1 MGRVFR
7 ASLLALFLLPSI
19 FFVTA
24 QPTILAQPP
33 DDAPKFSEHEY
44 RAHLDFLA
52 SDLCEGRAVGTRG
65 GDVAAAYIA
74 SQFRAAGLQP
84 ISPEAGYYQQV
95 PLKGI
100 TTDYRSVKFS
110 LFAGATEFP
119 VTPVEDVV
127 LNGEKMEN
135 AVSLDD
141 ELIFV
146 GYGIEAPE
154 YQWDDYKGVDVT
166 GKTVVML
173 VNDPDFAK
181 TGFGSESLT
190 FYGRW
195 TYKEIIASA
204 KGAKALIMLHTDE
217 SATYGM
223 NVVRSSWTIER
234 ISFADDPR
242 APLTLK
248 AWISQPAADKALA
261 AVNLSYT
268 QLKEMAES
276 REFKPFPLGLRVKA
290 SFAQT
295 CRTTA
300 SPNVIGI
307 LPGTT
312 LKDEVVVYTG
322 HYDHLGVGIPDAEG
336 DTIYNGASDNAS
348 GTAAIICLARAF
360 AQGPAPQRTLVF
372 MAVTG
377 EESGLL
383 GSDWYASHPIFPL
396 KNHVLVINKDVVNLL
411 GATKGFGAAPV
422 QYSDALPAVIDIGKA
437 LDLELFV
444 SEIDRG
450 GGAFRS
456 DHFPFAARGVVAMS
470 VGLRG
475 EYRNFT
481 PEEVAEIRKQIGY
494 TYHQP
499 SDEVS
504 PHWRYDGAM
513 LELDLL
519 YNLGRHWAD
528 GAPRPQLKGGNPFE
542 ATMRIYGSAN

>member
-1 MGRVFR
+1 MGRVIR
-7 ASLLALFLLPSI
+7 AASLAIFLLTTALIVTSQPVALAL
-19 FFVTA
+19 
-24 QPTILAQPP
+24 PP
-33 DDAPKFSEHEY
+33 DDTPTFTEHEF
-44 RAHLDFLA
+44 RAHLNFLGG
-52 SDLCEGRAVGTRG
+52 DLCEGRAVGTRG
-65 GDVAAAYIA
+65 GEVAAAYIA
-74 SQFRAAGLQP
+74 AQFQAAGLQP
-84 ISPEAGYYQQV
+84 ISPEAGYFQQV

-100 TTDYRSVKFS
+100 TTDYATAKFS
-110 LFAGATEFP
+110 LFAGDREFP
-119 VTPVEDVV
+119 LTPVEDVV

-135 AVSLDD
+135 AVTLDD

-146 GYGIEAPE
+146 GYGIVAPE
-154 YQWDDYKGVDVT
+154 FNWDDYKGVDIT

-204 KGAKALIMLHTDE
+204 RGAKALILLHTDE
-217 SATYGM
+217 SAAYGM

-242 APLTLK
+242 APLMLK
-248 AWISQPAADKALA
+248 AWVSQPAADKVLA
-261 AVNLSYT
+261 AVNLSYA
-268 QLKEMAES
+268 QLKEKAES
-276 REFKPFPLGLRVKA
+276 RDFKPFPLGLRVVS
-290 SFAQT
+290 SFNQT
-295 CRTTA
+295 CRTTT
-300 SPNVIGI
+300 SPNVAGI

-312 LKDEVVVYTG
+312 MKDEVVVFTG
-322 HYDHLGVGIPDAEG
+322 HYDHLGIGMPDAEG

-372 MAVTG
+372 LAVTG

-383 GSDWYASHPIFPL
+383 GSDWYAAHPVFPL
-396 KNHVLVINKDVVNLL
+396 DKHVVAINKDVVNLL

-422 QYSDALPAVIDIGKA
+422 QYSDALPVVTEIGKSLG
-437 LDLELFV
+437 LDIFV
-444 SEIDRG
+444 SEVDRG

-456 DHFPFAARGVVAMS
+456 DHFPFAARGIVAMS

-475 EYRNFT
+475 EYRNLSQDQ
-481 PEEVAEIRKQIGY
+481 VAEIRKKIGY

-499 SDEVS
+499 NDEVS
-504 PHWRYDGAM
+504 PHWNYDGAM
-513 LELDLL
+513 LELNLL
-519 YNLGRHWAD
+519 WRLGRHWAD
-528 GAPRPQLKGGNPFE
+528 GAPKPQLKEGNPYE
-542 ATMRIYGSAN
+542 ATMRLFGSSN